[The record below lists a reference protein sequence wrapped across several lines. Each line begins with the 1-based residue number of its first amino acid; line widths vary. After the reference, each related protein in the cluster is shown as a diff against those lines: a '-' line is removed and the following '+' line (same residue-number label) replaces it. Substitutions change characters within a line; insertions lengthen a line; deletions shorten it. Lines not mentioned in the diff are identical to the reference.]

1 MTENSKVSFPVY
13 VIRLWSEFD
22 KKEMTKIEQYI
33 FPAFTIQQ
41 TVQKIEY
48 ENNWNN
54 NSEEMKKL
62 CSSILLKK
70 KQLIDE
76 NTIELGIYLLSHLK
90 NDFHNIAAHRF
101 FVRRDFPY
109 FLKNA
114 GIAALKTDE
123 QKLSLLSS
131 MRIRN
136 EKDSTAILKETYD
149 LEEKAADGETIDLKG
164 FTEEALS
171 ITAHK
176 NLPEHM
182 YEELLSL
189 NIPSVNR
196 SLAYNSNV
204 SSELL
209 KKIYHQNNS
218 NSNERKDE
226 NLSVIIASNPSLDNR
241 TAEELLLS
249 NLYDRAA
256 KSLVLKSDVD
266 KEKLFESAL
275 TMKDIPWHVIRGLA
289 TDFDISYDLVQAFF
303 GTPVMKDCEA
313 VFNLLSNP
321 SIDETTKEFLS
332 LDIPRLLVVH

>member
-1 MTENSKVSFPVY
+1 MTENSKVSFPIY

-22 KKEMTKIEQYI
+22 KKEMRKIEQYI

-48 ENNWNN
+48 ENNWNK
-54 NSEEMKKL
+54 NSSEMEKL
-62 CSSILLKK
+62 CLNVLLKK

-76 NTIELGIYLLSHLK
+76 NTIELGIYLLSYLRD
-90 NDFHNIAAHRF
+90 DFHNIAAHRF
-101 FVRRDFPY
+101 FARKDFPY
-109 FLKNA
+109 FLKTA
-114 GIAALKTDE
+114 GIATLKTDE
-123 QKLSLLSS
+123 QKLLLLSS

-136 EKDSTAILKETYD
+136 EKYSTMILKEIYE
-149 LEEKAADGETIDLKG
+149 LEEKAADDKTIDLKG

-189 NIPSVNR
+189 NIASVNR

-204 SSELL
+204 SPELL
-209 KKIYHQNNS
+209 KKIHHQND
-218 NSNERKDE
+218 SNERKDE
-226 NLSVIIASNPSLDNR
+226 NLSVIIASNPSLDSR

-256 KSLVLKSDVD
+256 KSLVLKTDVD
-266 KEKLFESAL
+266 KEKLFESVLA
-275 TMKDIPWHVIRGLA
+275 MKDIPWQTIRGLTA
-289 TDFDISYDLVQAFF
+289 DFDISYDLVHAFV
-303 GTPVMKDCEA
+303 GTPVMKDCES

-321 SIDETTKEFLS
+321 SIDETTKKFLS
-332 LDIPRLLVVH
+332 LDLPPLLVVH

>member
-13 VIRLWSEFD
+13 VIRLWNEFD

-76 NTIELGIYLLSHLK
+76 NTIELGVYLLSHLK

-101 FVRRDFPY
+101 FARRDFPY

-114 GIAALKTDE
+114 GIENLKTDE
-123 QKLSLLSS
+123 QKLSLLRT

-136 EKDSTAILKETYD
+136 KKDSTAILKETYD
-149 LEEKAADGETIDLKG
+149 LEEKAADAKTINLKV

-196 SLAYNSNV
+196 SLAYNSNI

-209 KKIYHQNNS
+209 KKIYYQND
-218 NSNERKDE
+218 SNERKDE
-226 NLSVIIASNPSLDNR
+226 NLSVIIASNPSLDSR

-266 KEKLFESAL
+266 KEKLFESVLA
-275 TMKDIPWHVIRGLA
+275 MKDIPWQTIRGLTA
-289 TDFDISYDLVQAFF
+289 DFDISYDLVQAFV

-321 SIDETTKEFLS
+321 SIDKTTKEFLS
-332 LDIPRLLVVH
+332 LDIPPLLVVH